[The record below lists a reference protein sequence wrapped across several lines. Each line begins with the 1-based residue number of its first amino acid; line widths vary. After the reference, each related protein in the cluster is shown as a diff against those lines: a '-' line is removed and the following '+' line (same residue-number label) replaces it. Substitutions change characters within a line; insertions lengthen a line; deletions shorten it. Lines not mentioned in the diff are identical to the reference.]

1 MIDTP
6 PFRFASTRVLALL
19 SLTVTLA
26 GFIPGCGNDPA
37 SDKPGSTPTVE
48 QRMKRLGTCTPSD
61 LVILSPWTGPAFA
74 DDGQLLAPL
83 PAGHVEAV
91 VNGWAKQ
98 DRAAIEL
105 RERHGQIAVQDVFAR
120 PGLLGFEAVESAE
133 CDISMSHTLWK
144 DEASMLAFVT
154 GPAHAAAMAD
164 APRMHHAFGGAHWM
178 APPRTVAP
186 TWREGLAHLVQTY
199 RE

>member
-1 MIDTP
+1 MIDTS

-26 GFIPGCGNDPA
+26 GFISGCGNDPA
-37 SDKPGSTPTVE
+37 SDKPGAAPTLE
-48 QRMKRLGTCTPSD
+48 QRMKKLGTCMPSD
-61 LVILSPWTGPAFA
+61 LVILSPWTGPAFG
-74 DDGQLLAPL
+74 DDAKLLAPL

-105 RERHGQIAVQDVFAR
+105 REMHGQTAVQDVFAR
-120 PGLLGFEAVESAE
+120 PGLLGFEGVESAE

-164 APRMHHAFGGAHWM
+164 APRMHNAFGGAHWT
-178 APPRTVAP
+178 AGARTVAP
-186 TWREGLAHLVQTY
+186 TWREGLAQLVQTY

>member
-1 MIDTP
+1 MNETP
-6 PFRFASTRVLALL
+6 PFRIASARVPALL
-19 SLTVTLA
+19 SLTLTLA
-26 GFIPGCGNDPA
+26 GLIPGCGNDPA
-37 SDKPGSTPTVE
+37 SDQPGSAPTLE
-48 QRMKRLGTCTPSD
+48 QRMKKLGTCTPSD
-61 LVILSPWTGPAFA
+61 LVILSPWTGPAFG
-74 DDGQLLAPL
+74 DDGRLLAPL

-154 GPAHAAAMAD
+154 GAAHAAAMAD
-164 APRMHHAFGGAHWM
+164 APRMHHAFGGAHWT
-178 APPRTVAP
+178 AAARTVAP
-186 TWREGLAHLVQTY
+186 TWREGIAQLVRSFGQ
-199 RE
+199 